1 MIIKANLPEQANN
14 ISAQQIRDDYQRRRE
29 QAARDAAAAASNA
42 TEQDGDE
49 DDNSDDDETS
59 ADAAIERSRRRR
71 RLQQEAIESIKK
83 KKGAAKKGKDKRK
96 AKKRKGKDKN
106 GDDSDDS
113 DDSNY
118 DGGILNDLYKKAVKL
133 PGQLENC
140 EICDKRFTVTP
151 YSKAGPN
158 GGLLCTPCGKQLAAE
173 RGESSKAKKKPG
185 LQGRKR
191 RKIESER
198 LDGRAPR
205 GAKSL
210 VQLCIEK
217 IVQHN
222 DDIDDLGDMPQ
233 KLLERLG
240 EIFTKKR
247 VMKPKTLPLFLRSE
261 HDAVVVHDCAYM
273 EHENFIEMI
282 AKTPRMEKL
291 VLANACQFKNPTM
304 EYLIGKADNLK
315 HIQLY
320 AANLISNRS
329 WSKFFATRGE
339 NLETVKLQWLD
350 SSFEDA
356 NVAEMVSYCPSLSRL
371 KLEFCKLL
379 TENCL
384 DSIMQLRN
392 LEHLTLQFSEPVS
405 NSSVVSLIETLGP
418 KLQTLSL
425 TGFTDLDDTALH
437 AIHTHCRSLSK
448 LRLTHNETC
457 TDAAFASLFRGWA
470 NPPLHTI
477 DVSRTRS
484 VDAADP
490 DGPDAPTGIASAA
503 FAALMQHSAPAL
515 RSLGLASCRHV
526 GHAALAAAFDGRRQ
540 YPDLRD
546 VDLSFV
552 GAVDAPVLAG
562 LFACAPALRRVVAFG
577 CFAIEDLVV
586 PAGLVVIGV
595 PRAQDAIER
604 VGEGLGVDGALESM
618 ARRMAEEMQEAAF
631 EAVGGNMEVDVW
643 G

>member
-1 MIIKANLPEQANN
+1 M
-14 ISAQQIRDDYQRRRE
+14 
-29 QAARDAAAAASNA
+29 
-42 TEQDGDE
+42 
-49 DDNSDDDETS
+49 
-59 ADAAIERSRRRR
+59 
-71 RLQQEAIESIKK
+71 
-83 KKGAAKKGKDKRK
+83 
-96 AKKRKGKDKN
+96 
-106 GDDSDDS
+106 
-113 DDSNY
+113 
-118 DGGILNDLYKKAVKL
+118 KL

-151 YSKAGPN
+151 YSKAGPH

-191 RKIESER
+191 RKVESER

-210 VQLCIEK
+210 VQLCVEK
-217 IVQHN
+217 VVKHN
-222 DDIDDLGDMPQ
+222 DDIDDFGDMPQ
-233 KLLERLG
+233 NLLERLG

-261 HDAVVVHDCAYM
+261 HDAVVIHDCAYM

-304 EYLIGKADNLK
+304 EYLIEKADNLK

-320 AANLISNRS
+320 AANLVSNRS
-329 WSKFFATRGE
+329 WSKFFEARGE

-384 DSIMQLRN
+384 ESIMQLRN
-392 LEHLTLQFSEPVS
+392 LQHLSLQFSEPVS
-405 NSSVVSLIETLGP
+405 NSTVVSLIETLGP

-425 TGFTDLDDTALH
+425 TGFTSLSDTALH

-448 LRLTHNETC
+448 LRLTHSESC
-457 TDAAFASLFRGWA
+457 TDDAFAALFTGWA
-470 NPPLHTI
+470 NPPLHTL
-477 DVSRTRS
+477 DVSRTRD
-484 VDAADP
+484 VDAANP
-490 DGPDAPTGIASAA
+490 DGPDVPMGIASGA
-503 FAALMQHSAPAL
+503 FAALAAHSGPAL

-526 GHAALAAAFDGRRQ
+526 GHAALAAAFDGARA
-540 YPDLRD
+540 YPELRD

-552 GAVDAPVLAG
+552 GAVDATVLAG
-562 LFACAPALRRVVAFG
+562 LFRCAPALRKVVAFG

-595 PRAQDAIER
+595 PRAQDAIEN
-604 VGEGLGVDGALESM
+604 VGEAVDVDGALETM
-618 ARRMAEEMQEAAF
+618 ARRLEEELKEVAF
-631 EAVGGNMEVDVW
+631 DSVGGKMEVDVW